1 MIKYRRF
8 LYLSFIVS
16 ITIVLIFPSQGK
28 SYGLP
33 FNWVIHHGPNKLTT
47 PFLLFSPKNLST
59 TEFIPSAFLLNVFI
73 IYFLIIGV
81 YKFLEKINKNRKIN

>member
-16 ITIVLIFPSQGK
+16 ISIVLISPSQGK

-47 PFLLFSPKNLST
+47 TFLLFLLRIYQLLNLSPLH
-59 TEFIPSAFLLNVFI
+59 F
-73 IYFLIIGV
+73 Y
-81 YKFLEKINKNRKIN
+81 